1 MNEKGLLKEFGK
13 YASLNVSG
21 MIGLSCYILA
31 DTYFVAKGLGS
42 NGLTALNIAIPVYS
56 FMNGTGL
63 MLAMGGAT
71 KFSIAKGN
79 NKKEAEHWFTDTL
92 ITASFFMAVLVLAG
106 IFFSGAITEL
116 LGADAEVFDM
126 TKIYLKTLL
135 ICSPFFM
142 LNNIVIC
149 FVRND
154 GNPKLATT
162 GMIVGSFSNVLL
174 DWVFIFVTKWGMFGA
189 VFATCLSPVISLS
202 ILSMHFIRKKN
213 TFRIIRTK
221 PAFSIAKSILSLGFP
236 SLIMEFSSGIV
247 IIIFNMLMFKL
258 EGNIGIA
265 AYGVIANIS
274 IVAIAMYTGISQ
286 GIQPIISRSYGNS
299 DLKSCRKV
307 LSYALVTEVIISAV
321 VYLII
326 FCFSDGITAI
336 FNSENNLQLQAIAVK
351 GLKLYFPA
359 IIFAGFNIIISVFFT
374 SCEKALPAHIISLL
388 RGLFVIVPM
397 AFIMSAVWGITG
409 VWLSYPV
416 TELIVSVIGAFIY
429 FLQLKKSH

>member
-1 MNEKGLLKEFGK
+1 MNDKGLLKEFGK

-79 NKKEAEHWFTDTL
+79 NKKEAEYWFTDTL
-92 ITASFFMAVLVLAG
+92 ITACFFMIVLVLAG
-106 IFFSGAITEL
+106 IFFSGVITKW

-126 TKIYLKTLL
+126 TKVYLKTLL
-135 ICSPFFM
+135 ICSPFF
-142 LNNIVIC
+142 LTNNIVIC

-154 GNPKLATT
+154 GNPKLATI
-162 GMIVGSFSNVLL
+162 GMITGSLSNVLL
-174 DWVFIFVTKWGMFGA
+174 DWVFIFVTRWGMFGA
-189 VFATCLSPVISLS
+189 VFATCLSPVISLA
-202 ILSMHFIRKKN
+202 ILSMHFIKKKN
-213 TFRIIRTK
+213 TFRIIKTR
-221 PAFSIAKSILSLGFP
+221 PAFSMVKSILSLGFP
-236 SLIMEFSSGIV
+236 SLITEFSSGIV
-247 IIIFNMLMFKL
+247 IIVFNMLMFKL
-258 EGNIGIA
+258 EGNTGIA
-265 AYGVIANIS
+265 SYGVIANIS

-286 GIQPIISRSYGNS
+286 GIQPIISRSYGNN

-307 LSYALVTEVIISAV
+307 LSYALITEAIISVV
-321 VYLII
+321 VYLVI
-326 FCFSDGITAI
+326 FCFADGITAI
-336 FNSENNLQLQAIAVK
+336 FNSENDLQLQAIAVN

-374 SCEKALPAHIISLL
+374 SSEKALPAHIISLL

-397 AFIMSAVWGITG
+397 ALIMSAVWGING
-409 VWLSYPV
+409 VWLSYLV
-416 TELIVSVIGAFIY
+416 TEFIVFIVGTLIY
-429 FLQLKKSH
+429 FLQLKKSN